1 MDTTSSNKGKGV
13 MNAISTDGNPVD
25 KQFKLFD
32 GESLNQAPAPT
43 TMPYSQ
49 SYMAP
54 APTTMPYSQSYM
66 APPNTFYG
74 EPLDVA
80 PLTVAKPGEPVD
92 HTPSSI
98 LNHNAYK
105 GGWKVLRYPRPGRVD
120 KTYNHK
126 DFGKLRSKKAV
137 INLLDELWRLEQ
149 NEKKSDDQHEKSCG
163 ANQSAE
169 GNGGA
174 SAGQSAER
182 KDAAGMNQSAEGKS
196 AVGASYS
203 AKGKSATY

>member
-1 MDTTSSNKGKGV
+1 MLSCYHLYYLLIAQSDMDTTSSNKGKGV

-54 APTTMPYSQSYM
+54 
-66 APPNTFYG
+66 PNTFYG

-98 LNHNAYK
+98 LNHKAYK

-120 KTYNHK
+120 KVIVHCCHIFSRYNNEI
-126 DFGKLRSKKAV
+126 LISV
-137 INLLDELWRLEQ
+137 LYELF
-149 NEKKSDDQHEKSCG
+149 SC
-163 ANQSAE
+163 ALYLF
-169 GNGGA
+169 
-174 SAGQSAER
+174 
-182 KDAAGMNQSAEGKS
+182 
-196 AVGASYS
+196 V
-203 AKGKSATY
+203 KGFLI

>member
-13 MNAISTDGNPVD
+13 MNAITTDGNPVE

-54 APTTMPYSQSYM
+54 TMPYSQSYM

-98 LNHNAYK
+98 LNHKAYK
-105 GGWKVLRYPRPGRVD
+105 GGWKVLRYPRPDGIVD
-120 KTYNHK
+120 KVFPHCCHIFFSRYN
-126 DFGKLRSKKAV
+126 
-137 INLLDELWRLEQ
+137 
-149 NEKKSDDQHEKSCG
+149 NEKVLISLLYELFSC
-163 ANQSAE
+163 ALYLFVQCFSCMIA
-169 GNGGA
+169 
-174 SAGQSAER
+174 
-182 KDAAGMNQSAEGKS
+182 
-196 AVGASYS
+196 
-203 AKGKSATY
+203 

>member
-13 MNAISTDGNPVD
+13 MNAITTDGNPVE

-32 GESLNQAPAPT
+32 GESLNQ
-43 TMPYSQ
+43 Q
-49 SYMAP
+49 AP

-66 APPNTFYG
+66 APPNTIYG

-98 LNHNAYK
+98 LNHKAYK
-105 GGWKVLRYPRPGRVD
+105 GGWKVLRYPRHDGRVD

-126 DFGKLRSKKAV
+126 DFGKLRSKRAV

-149 NEKKSDDQHEKSCG
+149 NEKKSDGQHEKSCG

-169 GNGGA
+169 GNSAA
-174 SAGQSAER
+174 SAGQSAEG
-182 KDAAGMNQSAEGKS
+182 KDAAGMNQSAKER
-196 AVGASYS
+196 VL
-203 AKGKSATY
+203 

>member
-1 MDTTSSNKGKGV
+1 MHYFILFYVALLSFIFAQSDMGTTSSNKGKGV

-43 TMPYSQ
+43 TI
-49 SYMAP
+49 
-54 APTTMPYSQSYM
+54 PYSQSYM

-98 LNHNAYK
+98 LNHKAYK

-120 KTYNHK
+120 KVIVHCFHIFSRYNNEILI
-126 DFGKLRSKKAV
+126 F
-137 INLLDELWRLEQ
+137 LLYELF
-149 NEKKSDDQHEKSCG
+149 SC
-163 ANQSAE
+163 ALYLF
-169 GNGGA
+169 
-174 SAGQSAER
+174 
-182 KDAAGMNQSAEGKS
+182 
-196 AVGASYS
+196 V
-203 AKGKSATY
+203 KGFLI

>member
-13 MNAISTDGNPVD
+13 MNAITTDGNPVE

-43 TMPYSQ
+43 TDV
-49 SYMAP
+49 A
-54 APTTMPYSQSYM
+54 
-66 APPNTFYG
+66 PNTFYG

-98 LNHNAYK
+98 LNHKAYK

-120 KTYNHK
+120 KVIVHCCHIFSRYNNEI
-126 DFGKLRSKKAV
+126 LIS
-137 INLLDELWRLEQ
+137 LLYELF
-149 NEKKSDDQHEKSCG
+149 SC
-163 ANQSAE
+163 ALYLF
-169 GNGGA
+169 
-174 SAGQSAER
+174 
-182 KDAAGMNQSAEGKS
+182 
-196 AVGASYS
+196 V
-203 AKGKSATY
+203 KGFLI

>member
-1 MDTTSSNKGKGV
+1 MISRCKGRSSFAFILYGVISLHIYFTLCIISSFFMLSCYHLYYLLIAQSDMDTTSSNKGKGV
-13 MNAISTDGNPVD
+13 MNAISTDGNPVE

-32 GESLNQAPAPT
+32 GESLNQ
-43 TMPYSQ
+43 Q
-49 SYMAP
+49 AP

-98 LNHNAYK
+98 LNHKAYK

-120 KTYNHK
+120 KVIVHCCHIFSRYNNEILI
-126 DFGKLRSKKAV
+126 F
-137 INLLDELWRLEQ
+137 LLYELF
-149 NEKKSDDQHEKSCG
+149 SC
-163 ANQSAE
+163 ALYLF
-169 GNGGA
+169 
-174 SAGQSAER
+174 
-182 KDAAGMNQSAEGKS
+182 
-196 AVGASYS
+196 V
-203 AKGKSATY
+203 KGFLI